1 MGYRLAA
8 PGLLLATGLAAVGAS
23 AGLAA
28 QTPDTAEIVLRSDL
42 AVDGHGNTIRDPTI
56 VVRGDRIVFIGV
68 GGQIPAGAR
77 VIDLRGYTL
86 MPGMMDAHLHIDG
99 HFRRQGERRSMTALW
114 AAHNADVLLEHGF
127 TTVRTLSS
135 PDFVDVDTR
144 NAINAGLIP
153 GPRMLVSGQGMNDRM
168 LAGAEGDRVKKGAAP
183 ADEAAIRD
191 YVRRYVK
198 EGVDWIKIFG
208 TRSSR
213 AGGTSVYSQQQLD
226 WAVDE
231 ARREGKPVAV
241 HAHSSE
247 GVRRAVLAGA
257 RTIEHAA
264 LADDSTLDLLVQKQ
278 VFLVPNLY
286 LAEYYLNHADQ
297 FGFSQEALD
306 WTRKFLPIRT
316 RVFNHAVKKG
326 VKIVFG
332 TDANAGWIS
341 SGTTA
346 IEFERRVAAGQSTQD
361 AIVSTTSRAAD
372 ALMLADSL
380 GDLKQGYLAD
390 IIAVQGNPLADIRAL
405 EHVVFVMKNGQVYR
419 EPGTTGHRTQ
429 GAR

>member
-1 MGYRLAA
+1 VSIS
-8 PGLLLATGLAAVGAS
+8 P
-23 AGLAA
+23 
-28 QTPDTAEIVLRSDL
+28 
-42 AVDGHGNTIRDPTI
+42 
-56 VVRGDRIVFIGV
+56 
-68 GGQIPAGAR
+68 GGQVPAGVR
-77 VIDLRGYTL
+77 VIDLHGYTL
-86 MPGMMDAHLHIDG
+86 MPGLMDAHLHIDG
-99 HFRRQGERRSMTALW
+99 HFGRRGERRSTTALW
-114 AAHNADVLLEHGF
+114 AAHNAEVLLQHGF

-144 NAINAGLIP
+144 NAINEGLIP
-153 GPRMLVSGQGMNDRM
+153 GPRMLVSGQGMNDQM
-168 LAGAEGDRVKKGAAP
+168 LPGAEGDRVKKGAAP

-226 WAVDE
+226 WAIDE

-286 LAEYYLNHADQ
+286 LAEYYLNHADE
-297 FGFSQEALD
+297 FHFSQEALD

-346 IEFERRVAAGQSTQD
+346 IEFERRVAAGQSTRE
-361 AIVSTTSRAAD
+361 AIISTTSRAAD

-380 GDLKQGYLAD
+380 GDLKPGFLAD
-390 IIAVQGNPLADIRAL
+390 IIAVRGNPLSDIRAL

-419 EPGTTGHRTQ
+419 EPGTVPMQAQ
-429 GAR
+429 GAP